1 MPIKIID
8 LELSDKLEPVWGM
21 EGYEGL
27 CALVR
32 RQSQPIGWIYT
43 GGLNQSFVSSECL
56 LESIRQQ
63 LGWQILC
70 HSLRGDVQTLQAD
83 PTTLPPISVVVCA
96 SDWTIQPELSLRAL
110 ISLDYPDYEV
120 ILVDNASS
128 RRGYAELAS
137 KFQIRYVR
145 EERPGRA
152 HARNRGFAEARSN
165 IIAFTDGGT
174 CPDRA
179 WLRAIAKVFCQEDV
193 MAVTGLVVPKEQ
205 ETPAQLHFEHGGY
218 GMGRGLCRRTFTHT
232 ILTKAELLWA
242 QHVGAGVNMAFRRRI
257 FKKVGL
263 FDPIFQADIPS
274 DGSDIDMFHRV
285 LVGGHPIVYEPSA
298 LVWFTPK
305 RDDLSVN
312 RLVFE
317 HGRSFGLYLLRCLR
331 NRTVKRS
338 SLIRFVVREWMT
350 HRFCKRLLQP
360 GKGTRRLVL
369 RELSGALTSPL
380 AYARRFSSVQSR
392 STLLEKSIQHLPVG
406 HEEASHPKPS
416 SPEKPSDRLP
426 NTIAVQ
432 IVRTW
437 YPHWGKYSGINQFI
451 SLVDKSRYHL
461 TTRLVQENDNDFP
474 IRNDVV
480 RRWLGYWLKRQDMA
494 WYNLSDFTA
503 EMKSLCGYLYRKPD
517 IIHYLDGEHSAQFLP
532 RLHQLPAKLRS
543 KLVVS
548 YHQPPDVLDHIIR
561 KDTISRLDCIMLI
574 APEQQEFFGRLISSE
589 KIRLVLHGIDTTYFK
604 PLQRTSEDDKV
615 RCITVGH
622 NYRDY
627 KTVRQV
633 AEKLKGDSRIEFIAV
648 SPRPTG
654 LEGLPNTTVYKGI
667 TDDRLLQL
675 YQQADILFMPLTK
688 ATANNALLEG
698 IACGL
703 PVLSTVLP
711 SVKVYLPGH
720 EAILMDKNDP
730 QAFSD
735 AILHLIANP
744 HFRQSMSTAA
754 RKRAEELD
762 WANIAPQYEAIYAQ
776 LVNTTERFGYN
787 TMS

>member
-8 LELSDKLEPVWGM
+8 LELSSTLKPVWEM

-32 RQSQPIGWIYT
+32 QQGQPIGWIYT

-63 LGWQILC
+63 LYWQILC
-70 HSLRGDVQTLQAD
+70 HSLRGDVQTLQVD

-96 SDWTIQPELSLRAL
+96 SDGTIQPELSLRAL
-110 ISLDYPDYEV
+110 TSLDYPDYEV
-120 ILVDNASS
+120 ILVDNVSS
-128 RRGYAELAS
+128 RRGYAEIGG
-137 KFQIRYVR
+137 KFQVRYVR

-152 HARNRGFAEARSN
+152 YARNRGFAEARGN
-165 IIAFTDGGT
+165 IIAFTDVGT

-179 WLRAIAKVFCQEDV
+179 WLRAIAQGFCQEEV
-193 MAVTGLVVPKEQ
+193 MAITGLVVPKEQ
-205 ETPAQLHFEHGGY
+205 ETPAQFHFDQGGY
-218 GMGRGLCRRTFTHT
+218 GMGRGLQRRMFARTA
-232 ILTKAELLWA
+232 LTKTELLRA
-242 QHVGAGVNMAFRRRI
+242 HDVGAGVNMAFRRRI
-257 FKKVGL
+257 LEKVGL
-263 FDPIFQADIPS
+263 FDAIFQADIPS

-285 LVGGHPIVYEPSA
+285 LVGGHRIAYEPSA

-305 RDDLSVN
+305 RDDLSLN

-317 HGRSFGLYLLRCLR
+317 HGRSFGLYLLRRLR
-331 NRTVKRS
+331 HRTVKRS
-338 SLIRFVVREWMT
+338 FLIRFFVQEWMA
-350 HRFCKRLLQP
+350 RQFFKRLLRP
-360 GKGTRRLVL
+360 GKASRRLVL

-380 AYARRFSSVQSR
+380 AYARRVSSVQSR
-392 STLLEKSIQHLPVG
+392 LPLLDKSPQYIPVG
-406 HEEASHPKPS
+406 HEVASHLKPS
-416 SPEKPSDRLP
+416 TSEKPSDRLP

-432 IVRTW
+432 IIRTW

-451 SLVDKSRYHL
+451 RCVDKSRYHL
-461 TTRLVQENDNDFP
+461 TTRLVQENDNDFL
-474 IRNDVV
+474 IGNGAVQ
-480 RRWLGYWLKRQDMA
+480 RWLSYWLKRQDMA

-503 EMKSLCGYLYRKPD
+503 EMKALCGYLYRQPD

-532 RLHQLPAKLRS
+532 RLHGLPARLRPKLI
-543 KLVVS
+543 VS

-561 KDTISRLDCIMLI
+561 KDTISKLDCILII
-574 APEQQEFFGRLISSE
+574 APEQQEIFSRFTSPE
-589 KIRLVLHGIDTTYFK
+589 KIRFILHGIDTTYFK
-604 PLQRTSEDDKV
+604 PLRRASQDNTV

-627 KTVRQV
+627 KTVRRV
-633 AEKLKGDSRIEFIAV
+633 AEHLKGDGRIEFIAV

-654 LEGLPNTTVYKGI
+654 LEGLPNVTIYKGV

-675 YQQADILFMPLTK
+675 YQEADILLMPLSK

-703 PVLSTVLP
+703 PVLSTALP
-711 SVKVYLPGH
+711 SVKAYLPGP
-720 EAILMDKNDP
+720 EAILIEKNDS
-730 QAFSD
+730 QIFSD
-735 AILHLIANP
+735 AILHLVAHP
-744 HFRQSMSTAA
+744 ALRQSMSIAA

-762 WANIAPQYEAIYAQ
+762 WSNIAPQYEAIYAQ
-776 LVNTTERFGYN
+776 LVLTT
-787 TMS
+787 